1 MSGPAMRPGTRS
13 RTYVALDFETADSK
27 RDSACA
33 IGMVKVRD
41 GRIADTLYQLLR
53 PPRSV
58 FSPFCIKVHGIH
70 WADVR
75 HSPTFREFW
84 REHAE
89 FLEDVDFLAAHNA
102 RFDQAVLT
110 ACCAMARLPVPALSF
125 VCTVELAR
133 NQWALR
139 PTKLPDVCRFL
150 NFDLNHHHAQSD
162 AEACARIV
170 MAALAE
176 NPDCLN
182 PFGV

>member
-1 MSGPAMRPGTRS
+1 MTRPLA
-13 RTYVALDFETADSK
+13 YVALDFETADAK

-33 IGMVKVRD
+33 IGMVKVRA
-41 GRIADTLYQLLR
+41 GRIEDSVYQLIR
-53 PPRSV
+53 PPRSD
-58 FSPFCIKVHGIH
+58 FSPFCIRVHGIR
-70 WADVR
+70 WPDVR
-75 HSPTFREFW
+75 NSPSFGEFW
-84 REHAE
+84 VEHAQ

-102 RFDQAVLT
+102 SFDRAVLA
-110 ACCAMARLPVPALSF
+110 ACCAMAGLPAPSLPF
-125 VCTVELAR
+125 VCTVDLAR

-150 NFDLNHHHAQSD
+150 RVDVNHHHAQSD

-176 NPDCLN
+176 NPNCLT